1 MNIYLRHHRHGCK
14 VAISDLEAREDME
27 RGWEEYDP
35 SEDETETPAS
45 AEMSASEDSVSRNA
59 LKTRRRKS
67 ASND

>member
-35 SEDETETPAS
+35 SENETDTPAS
-45 AEMSASEDSVSRNA
+45 AEMSASEKSNMGNSLRA
-59 LKTRRRKS
+59 HRRRRS
-67 ASND
+67 

>member
-45 AEMSASEDSVSRNA
+45 AEMSASETSQANNNLRA
-59 LKTRRRKS
+59 RRRRKE
-67 ASND
+67 